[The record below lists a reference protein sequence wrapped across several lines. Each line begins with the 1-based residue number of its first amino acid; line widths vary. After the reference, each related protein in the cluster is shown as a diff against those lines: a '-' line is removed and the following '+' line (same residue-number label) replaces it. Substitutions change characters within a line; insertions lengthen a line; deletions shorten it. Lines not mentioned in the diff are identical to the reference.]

1 MCSASTPAAVGFA
14 RSIAH
19 PPITNGWLVMTAF
32 ASGASIPTSAFGAGI
47 VTAADCAVHAL
58 VTVLSA
64 YATTVY
70 VPAARCVVDIVNDAY
85 PNRAPNA
92 AAMSARYAPYGA
104 APRKIGSPPAH
115 GYAHTCTVLTPL
127 PLAAARSTAHP
138 PITNGLPTVA
148 PCAGT
153 SSTIRGSVPTVTV
166 VLRVKNAPVTV
177 LRALTSIR
185 QVPPDRLADDRPHPD
200 GANRA
205 SPYAVPTS
213 GRLPP

>member
-32 ASGASIPTSAFGAGI
+32 AAGASIPTSAFGAGI

-70 VPAARCVVDIVNDAY
+70 VPAARCDADIVNDAF

-104 APRKIGSPPAH
+104 APRTVRPRDCVRRIPGQRALRRENSCRCAISISGCSVDEMPIGS
-115 GYAHTCTVLTPL
+115 
-127 PLAAARSTAHP
+127 
-138 PITNGLPTVA
+138 
-148 PCAGT
+148 
-153 SSTIRGSVPTVTV
+153 
-166 VLRVKNAPVTV
+166 
-177 LRALTSIR
+177 
-185 QVPPDRLADDRPHPD
+185 
-200 GANRA
+200 
-205 SPYAVPTS
+205 
-213 GRLPP
+213 

>member
-127 PLAAARSTAHP
+127 RSVRTA
-138 PITNGLPTVA
+138 V
-148 PCAGT
+148 
-153 SSTIRGSVPTVTV
+153 
-166 VLRVKNAPVTV
+166 
-177 LRALTSIR
+177 
-185 QVPPDRLADDRPHPD
+185 DDRHT
-200 GANRA
+200 A
-205 SPYAVPTS
+205 PTS
-213 GRLPP
+213 ASQIPQRRAISRNVAFVVAVTE